1 MPLVEPSLPVIFVHT
16 HTVHVGLPFFCF
28 CSAPLI
34 CLPASSSPCRVAI
47 ECLAATINH
56 IAGTERA
63 IRPWPCPT
71 LTACRDARG
80 LAQPAGPRHKGRA
93 RRRVVSLLSTT
104 FFPLSL
110 WLAGSGA
117 TRRPTW
123 ALDSDATIRHPR
135 RLAAAR
141 PFFGAVGDG
150 LLCASGIFSAVAVFS
165 VARGL
170 RSEYW
175 ASTAAG
181 TPVVVVVD
189 HCREGAM
196 RCSSYQTIYT
206 VLLRA
211 CMQLRAHA
219 RCLVLSCRGEGPQ
232 NPNWL

>member
-123 ALDSDATIRHPR
+123 ALDSDATIRHQDALP
-135 RLAAAR
+135 
-141 PFFGAVGDG
+141 PPG
-150 LLCASGIFSAVAVFS
+150 
-165 VARGL
+165 
-170 RSEYW
+170 RSL
-175 ASTAAG
+175 
-181 TPVVVVVD
+181 
-189 HCREGAM
+189 
-196 RCSSYQTIYT
+196 
-206 VLLRA
+206 VLLVTDFYARRA
-211 CMQLRAHA
+211 SSRPWLFSPLPVGSGLSIGHLRPLG
-219 RCLVLSCRGEGPQ
+219 RPL
-232 NPNWL
+232 